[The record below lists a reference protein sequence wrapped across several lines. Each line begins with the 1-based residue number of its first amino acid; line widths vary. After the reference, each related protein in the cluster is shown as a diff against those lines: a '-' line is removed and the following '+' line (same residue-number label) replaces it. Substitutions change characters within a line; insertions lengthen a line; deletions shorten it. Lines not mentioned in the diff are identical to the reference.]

1 MCISNPEMPGWRGP
15 CFGMREAGISLIEL
29 VMFIVIVSVGVVGI
43 LSVMNI
49 TTKSSADPMI
59 RKQALAIAESLLE
72 EIELQP
78 FTYCFPTD
86 PVYVGPTPPTS
97 AIVGVGGCTA
107 GMSEDALPAAPRV
120 ANAAGV
126 ARDALN
132 VSDYRNFSMTNP
144 IRDINGGAI
153 TELAGYQASVAIAQV
168 PFTGIA
174 NAAGTADALKIDVTV
189 SGPSNT
195 SITLTGYR
203 MRYAPNALP

>member
-1 MCISNPEMPGWRGP
+1 MCISSPEPHRHGR
-15 CFGMREAGISLIEL
+15 RRVRQAGISLIEL

-43 LSVMNI
+43 LSVMNV
-49 TTKSSADPMI
+49 TTKSSADPLI

-86 PVYVGPTPPTS
+86 PVYAGATLPTS
-97 AIVGVGGCTA
+97 AAAGAGGCSA
-107 GMSEDALPAAPRV
+107 GMSEDTLASAPRV
-120 ANAAGV
+120 ANADGV
-126 ARDALN
+126 AREAQN
-132 VSDYRNFSMTNP
+132 VSDYTGFSMGAP
-144 IRDINGGAI
+144 IRDINGSPI
-153 TELAGYQASVAIAQV
+153 VELAAYSASVAIAQV
-168 PFTGIA
+168 PFTGVLNTA
-174 NAAGTADALKIDVTV
+174 GNADTLKIDVTV